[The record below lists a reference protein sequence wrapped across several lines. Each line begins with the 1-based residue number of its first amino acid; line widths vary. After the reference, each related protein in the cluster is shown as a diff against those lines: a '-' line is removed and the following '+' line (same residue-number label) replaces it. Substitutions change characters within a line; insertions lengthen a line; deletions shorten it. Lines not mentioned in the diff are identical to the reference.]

1 MTGPLRERDDAH
13 ALLSAEI
20 ERARAGSGRLVLLRG
35 ASGTGRT
42 AVLETAARHAEDRG
56 LRVLRVRC
64 SPEDTSVP
72 FAMVL
77 HLLGPVPE
85 FTDTA
90 PGGDDRGSAARLWR
104 LLRSYAAEGP
114 VLLAVDDVHL
124 ADDSSRRW
132 LTEAARHV
140 DRLPV
145 LLVATERSQYDVDP
159 RPAGLTQ
166 ALSPSLVRTHTLAPL
181 SDSAAAGLVREAF
194 PDASARWTE
203 ECVRAGAGSPL
214 LLHALLDDL
223 GGTPHPDGVPPVPD
237 SCAALYPGSYPAAVS
252 WWLNSA
258 GPATAD
264 VARCLAALEQAWP
277 TGPPDHR
284 AALRHALPRPRV
296 AAPGAAYR
304 QAPPSDGVYRE
315 ASPLAGGYGQASP
328 WDGADRPASS
338 DAAYPR
344 VAAPGAAYRQAPP
357 SDGAYGQAPPSDG
370 ADRPASSDAAYPRAA
385 APGAAYRQAPPSDGA
400 YGQAPLSDGGY
411 GQASL
416 SDGADRSV
424 SPFGTADRQ
433 ASAPG
438 AAYGQ
443 APLSDG
449 ADRQG
454 AVFGAVRRH
463 THETPTARTR
473 RPRDIAP
480 GCRDVWSADP
490 GGGADPRSPLPG
502 GPGHGAELPEH
513 GPYPHPDELAG
524 PADGAPYPVH
534 GPYDGPYDGRPESA
548 PRAAYGRTGP
558 PAHAPHRT
566 TLWRTPSPPPAQGSA
581 GDPVDVLAEAA
592 GADPARIEGWLAAMT
607 RLGLLRPDEGG
618 RPRYA
623 HPLLRDAVL
632 TGWPRP
638 RREAV
643 HRSAAEA
650 MLRRGDRVEAVAR
663 HLLRTPAVGLSWAL
677 RVLRDAVTVAVH
689 DARPADAVGYLRRA
703 LDEPVSDDLRQRLL
717 TELGSLEYASADTP
731 AAIARLAEAQHLP
744 AEPRNR
750 VRTAV
755 ALGTALAGRGEIRT
769 AMEVLRRTEGRLSG
783 HPGLA
788 RTVQTATAL
797 LSDEDLAT
805 RQEVYRW
812 LSETGRHSPEL
823 VGTAG
828 QALLVRYA
836 ATAALISAD
845 EAMVRVRD
853 LLAQP
858 TDPLA
863 EPFLLGTA
871 AAVAQWADELDE
883 AERLV
888 ERGLAGQHPAL
899 LHPMQHALLNT
910 RADIVASRGDHAR
923 LLALAADRGPG
934 PGSGPTNRD
943 AHALMALVH
952 TGRTDEALH
961 YADRF
966 DLREV
971 PENWELNRYLYARG
985 VLRAATGD
993 PAGALHDFLECGRR
1007 QAAREVISPVV
1018 TPWRTAVAE
1027 CRLALGGGP
1036 EALALA
1042 TEELRLA
1049 RVWGTP
1055 RTVGR
1060 ALRVLGTATGGRR
1073 GLELAEEAVRTLRDA
1088 PADTDMELIPALL
1101 AQGRQLLGA
1110 GERGRAR
1117 ARLREAA
1124 ELAERKGALRW
1135 LTLAGQAL
1143 REGGARGPVAS
1154 RTGADALTGSER
1166 RIAELAAD
1174 GRTNTEIA
1182 DLLHLARRTVE
1193 THLTSTYR
1201 KLRIRRRT
1209 ELPAA
1214 LERGGRR
1221 EREPRPDTRC

>member
-13 ALLSAEI
+13 ALLAAEI
-20 ERARAGSGRLVLLRG
+20 ERARAGTGRLVLLRG
-35 ASGTGRT
+35 ATGTGRT

-85 FTDTA
+85 FTDMA

-104 LLRSYAAEGP
+104 LLRAYAADGP
-114 VLLAVDDVHL
+114 VLVAVDDVHL
-124 ADDSSRRW
+124 ADESSRRW

-145 LLVATERSQYDVDP
+145 LLVATERSQYDVEP

-181 SDSAAAGLVREAF
+181 SDTAAAGLVRDAF
-194 PDASARWTE
+194 PDASPAWTRE
-203 ECVRAGAGSPL
+203 VVLAGAGSPL

-223 GGTPHPDGVPPVPD
+223 GGTPHPDGIPPVPD
-237 SCAALYPGSYPAAVS
+237 TCAALYPGSYPAAVS
-252 WWLNSA
+252 WWLKSA

-277 TGPPDHR
+277 ARPPDGGG
-284 AALRHALPRPRV
+284 ALRHAVPHPRTPTSD
-296 AAPGAAYR
+296 AAYR
-304 QAPPSDGVYRE
+304 QAPPSDGVYRL
-315 ASPLAGGYGQASP
+315 ASPLGGAYPQVS
-328 WDGADRPASS
+328 SS
-338 DAAYPR
+338 DAAHREAPPLNTAYPQ
-344 VAAPGAAYRQAPP
+344 ASWSDAAYRQAPP
-357 SDGAYGQAPPSDG
+357 SDGVY
-370 ADRPASSDAAYPRAA
+370 RLASPLGGAYP
-385 APGAAYRQAPPSDGA
+385 QASASDGA
-400 YGQAPLSDGGY
+400 YPHLSSFD
-411 GQASL
+411 
-416 SDGADRSV
+416 
-424 SPFGTADRQ
+424 TA
-433 ASAPG
+433 
-438 AAYGQ
+438 
-443 APLSDG
+443 L
-449 ADRQG
+449 
-454 AVFGAVRRH
+454 RH
-463 THETPTARTR
+463 PHETPTARSH

-480 GCRDVWSADP
+480 GCRDVWSAE
-490 GGGADPRSPLPG
+490 PRTPLPG
-502 GPGHGAELPEH
+502 RAGPGAEVPEH
-513 GPYPHPDELAG
+513 GPYPHPDEPAG
-524 PADGAPYPVH
+524 PADGSPYRAYPVH
-534 GPYDGPYDGRPESA
+534 DPYDGRSSA
-548 PRAAYGRTGP
+548 APGAAYGRTDP
-558 PAHAPHRT
+558 PAYVPHRT
-566 TLWRTPSPPPAQGSA
+566 TPWRTQSPSPSPPQGSA

-607 RLGLLRPDEGG
+607 RLGLLRPDAGG

-643 HRSAAEA
+643 HRAAAEA

-663 HLLRTPAVGLSWAL
+663 HLLRTPAVGRSWAL

-689 DARPADAVGYLRRA
+689 DARPADAVRYLRRA
-703 LDEPVSDDLRQRLL
+703 LDEPLTDDLRQRLL

-744 AEPRNR
+744 ADPRNR

-812 LSETGRHSPEL
+812 LSETGRVSPEL

-845 EAMVRVRD
+845 EAMTRVRD

-910 RADIVASRGDHAR
+910 RADIVASRGDHSR
-923 LLALAADRGPG
+923 LLALAADTGPG
-934 PGSGPTNRD
+934 TGPTNRD

-952 TGRTDEALH
+952 TGRTDEALRH
-961 YADRF
+961 ADRF
-966 DLREV
+966 DLREA

-1088 PADTDMELIPALL
+1088 AADTDMELIPALL
-1101 AQGRQLLGA
+1101 AQGRQLLDA

-1124 ELAERKGALRW
+1124 DLAERKGALRW

-1209 ELPAA
+1209 ELPGA

-1221 EREPRPDTRC
+1221 ERAPHPDSRG

>member
-13 ALLSAEI
+13 ALLAAEV

-42 AVLETAARHAEDRG
+42 AVLETAVRHAAGRG

-64 SPEDTSVP
+64 SPEDTEVP
-72 FAMVL
+72 FSTVL

-85 FTDTA
+85 FTDVA
-90 PGGDDRGSAARLWR
+90 PGDDDRGSAARLWR

-114 VLLAVDDVHL
+114 LLMAVDDVHL
-124 ADDSSRRW
+124 ADEPSRRW
-132 LTEAARHV
+132 LTEAARRV
-140 DRLPV
+140 DRLPL
-145 LLVATERSQYDVDP
+145 LLVATERSQYDVEP
-159 RPAGLTQ
+159 SPAGLTQ

-181 SDSAAAGLVREAF
+181 SDAAAAGLVRAAF
-194 PDASARWTE
+194 PGASPRWTADA
-203 ECVRAGAGSPL
+203 VRAGAGSPL

-223 GGTPHPDGVPPVPD
+223 GGTRHPDGLPRVPET
-237 SCAALYPGSYPAAVS
+237 SAELYPGSYPAAVS
-252 WWLNSA
+252 WWLNNA

-264 VARCLAALEQAWP
+264 VARSLAALEEAWP
-277 TGPPDHR
+277 SGGTPHR
-284 AALRHALPRPRV
+284 AGPRHALDHPPAGHVEPEHARPAEDTDAARHLRPVRPEPRRAACADPGPSLTARDWQGTDTDASGGPGEWAWGPYAGRSTDADSLGV
-296 AAPGAAYR
+296 EADARGAGGDRHESGAPGAGPGAL
-304 QAPPSDGVYRE
+304 G
-315 ASPLAGGYGQASP
+315 AGGAWS
-328 WDGADRPASS
+328 GAGG
-338 DAAYPR
+338 
-344 VAAPGAAYRQAPP
+344 PGA
-357 SDGAYGQAPPSDG
+357 G
-370 ADRPASSDAAYPRAA
+370 
-385 APGAAYRQAPPSDGA
+385 
-400 YGQAPLSDGGY
+400 
-411 GQASL
+411 
-416 SDGADRSV
+416 
-424 SPFGTADRQ
+424 
-433 ASAPG
+433 
-438 AAYGQ
+438 
-443 APLSDG
+443 
-449 ADRQG
+449 
-454 AVFGAVRRH
+454 
-463 THETPTARTR
+463 
-473 RPRDIAP
+473 
-480 GCRDVWSADP
+480 
-490 GGGADPRSPLPG
+490 PRSPGADGGVRSHGVGGAWPEAG
-502 GPGHGAELPEH
+502 GPGAGTGTPGTNSRAAGGLRVPGAGDGGPVRDGFRGPGGAVVARPAPGPYVRLGHGAAVEPPYALH
-513 GPYPHPDELAG
+513 DGDDPYPEAPHTVGD
-524 PADGAPYPVH
+524 DPYPGHPHAARH
-534 GPYDGPYDGRPESA
+534 GRTEPR
-548 PRAAYGRTGP
+548 RAAGRWRAPSSPEGP
-558 PAHAPHRT
+558 VGAA
-566 TLWRTPSPPPAQGSA
+566 GA

-592 GADPARIEGWLAAMT
+592 GADPARVAGWLAAMT
-607 RLGLLRPDEGG
+607 RLGLLRPDAGG

-643 HRSAAEA
+643 HRAAAEA

-663 HLLRTPAVGLSWAL
+663 HLLRTPAVGEPWAL

-689 DARPADAVGYLRRA
+689 DGRPDDAVSYLRRA
-703 LDEPVSDDLRQRLL
+703 LDERLTDDLRQRLL
-717 TELGSLEYASADTP
+717 TELGSLEYASADAP

-788 RTVQTATAL
+788 RTVQTATAM

-836 ATAALISAD
+836 ATAALISAE
-845 EAMVRVRD
+845 EAMTRVRD

-883 AERLV
+883 ADRLV

-899 LHPMQHALLNT
+899 LHPMQHAMLNT
-910 RADIVASRGDHAR
+910 RADIAAARGDLTG
-923 LLALAADRGPG
+923 LLATDPG
-934 PGSGPTNRD
+934 RATGPTNRD
-943 AHALMALVH
+943 ALALTALVH
-952 TGRTDEALH
+952 TGRVDEALR

-1007 QAAREVISPVV
+1007 QSAREVISPVV

-1027 CRLALGGGP
+1027 CRLALGGGR

-1049 RVWGTP
+1049 RVWNTP

-1060 ALRVLGTATGGRR
+1060 ALSVLGTATGGRR

-1101 AQGRQLLGA
+1101 AQGRQLIAA

-1117 ARLREAA
+1117 TRLREAA

-1143 REGGARGPVAS
+1143 REGGARGSVAS
-1154 RTGADALTGSER
+1154 HTGAGSLTGSER

-1214 LERGGRR
+1214 LDRERGR
-1221 EREPRPDTRC
+1221 ELPRAQG

>member
-13 ALLSAEI
+13 ALLAAEI
-20 ERARAGSGRLVLLRG
+20 ERARAGTGRLVLLRG
-35 ASGTGRT
+35 AGGTGRT
-42 AVLETAARHAEDRG
+42 SALETAARHAEDRG

-72 FAMVL
+72 FSMVL

-85 FTDTA
+85 FADMT

-104 LLRSYAAEGP
+104 LLRSYADQGP
-114 VLLAVDDVHL
+114 VVVAVDDVHL

-132 LTEAARHV
+132 LAEAARHA
-140 DRLPV
+140 DRLPL
-145 LLVATERSQYDVDP
+145 LLVATERSQYDIDP
-159 RPAGLTQ
+159 RPPGLTQ
-166 ALSPSLVRTHTLAPL
+166 ALPPSLVRTHTLAPL
-181 SDSAAAGLVREAF
+181 SDAAAAELVRDAF
-194 PDASARWTE
+194 PDAPAPWTRE
-203 ECVRAGAGSPL
+203 VVLAGAGSPL

-223 GGTPHPDGVPPVPD
+223 GGTPHPDGLAPVPVT
-237 SCAALYPGSYPAAVS
+237 CAALYPGSYPAAVS
-252 WWLNSA
+252 WWLNGA

-264 VARCLAALEQAWP
+264 VARSLAALEQAGP
-277 TGPPDHR
+277 AGPEPAQDRPAGPPPPPG
-284 AALRHALPRPRV
+284 ALRHALAHPWT
-296 AAPGAAYR
+296 
-304 QAPPSDGVYRE
+304 PPSEPVHRHPHDT
-315 ASPLAGGYGQASP
+315 
-328 WDGADRPASS
+328 PA
-338 DAAYPR
+338 
-344 VAAPGAAYRQAPP
+344 V
-357 SDGAYGQAPPSDG
+357 
-370 ADRPASSDAAYPRAA
+370 
-385 APGAAYRQAPPSDGA
+385 
-400 YGQAPLSDGGY
+400 
-411 GQASL
+411 
-416 SDGADRSV
+416 
-424 SPFGTADRQ
+424 
-433 ASAPG
+433 
-438 AAYGQ
+438 
-443 APLSDG
+443 
-449 ADRQG
+449 
-454 AVFGAVRRH
+454 
-463 THETPTARTR
+463 RTR
-473 RPRDIAP
+473 RPGDIAP
-480 GCRDVWSADP
+480 GCRDVWGPDP
-490 GGGADPRSPLPG
+490 AEGRPDGWGADPDDGR
-502 GPGHGAELPEH
+502 
-513 GPYPHPDELAG
+513 PDAWGAG
-524 PADGAPYPVH
+524 PADGAGDPRTSPSWAYGAAFPAAAGVGSGPEHAEQGPYPH
-534 GPYDGPYDGRPESA
+534 PTEPGDGAGAPHAWSPTPAAHARYGDRPRSA
-548 PRAAYGRTGP
+548 PGAAAYGRTDP

-566 TLWRTPSPPPAQGSA
+566 TLWRTPSPPRAPGPA

-592 GADPARIEGWLAAMT
+592 GADPVRVEGWLAAMT
-607 RLGLLRPDEGG
+607 RLGLLRPDAGG

-643 HRSAAEA
+643 HRAAAEA

-703 LDEPVSDDLRQRLL
+703 LDEPLPDGLRQRLL

-744 AEPRNR
+744 AEPRNQ

-812 LSETGRHSPEL
+812 LCETGRHSPEL

-836 ATAALISAD
+836 ATAALISAE
-845 EAMVRVRD
+845 EAMARVRG

-910 RADIVASRGDHAR
+910 RADIAAARGRHTR
-923 LLALAADRGPG
+923 LLALAADPGPG
-934 PGSGPTNRD
+934 PHPTNRD
-943 AHALMALVH
+943 AHALTALVH
-952 TGRTDEALH
+952 TGRTDEALR

-966 DLREV
+966 DLREA

-1049 RVWGTP
+1049 RVWNTP

-1088 PADTDMELIPALL
+1088 PADTDTELIPALL
-1101 AQGRQLLGA
+1101 AQGRQLLDA

-1124 ELAERKGALRW
+1124 ELAERQGALRW
-1135 LTLAGQAL
+1135 FTLADQAL
-1143 REGGARGPVAS
+1143 REGGARSPVAS
-1154 RTGADALTGSER
+1154 RTGAGALTGSER

-1182 DLLHLARRTVE
+1182 ELLHLARRTVE

-1209 ELPAA
+1209 ELPGA

-1221 EREPRPDTRC
+1221 ERAREPDPDSRC

>member
-13 ALLSAEI
+13 ALLAAEI
-20 ERARAGSGRLVLLRG
+20 ERARAGTGRLVLLRG

-42 AVLETAARHAEDRG
+42 AVLDTAARHAEDLG

-85 FTDTA
+85 FTDMA

-114 VLLAVDDVHL
+114 VLVAVDDVHL

-145 LLVATERSQYDVDP
+145 LLVATERSQYDIDP

-181 SDSAAAGLVREAF
+181 SDSAAAGLVRDAF

-264 VARCLAALEQAWP
+264 VARSLAALEQAWP

-284 AALRHALPRPRV
+284 AALRHALPHPQ
-296 AAPGAAYR
+296 ASPPDAAYR
-304 QAPPSDGVYRE
+304 QTPPSDGVYREAWPLTGAYGQASPPDGTDRQASLSGAVYRQAPPLAGAYGQTPPSDGVYRE
-315 ASPLAGGYGQASP
+315 ASSFGTAERQASP
-328 WDGADRPASS
+328 S
-338 DAAYPR
+338 DAAYPQTPPLDGVYR
-344 VAAPGAAYRQAPP
+344 QEPSFGAAYPQALPL
-357 SDGAYGQAPPSDG
+357 DGAY
-370 ADRPASSDAAYPRAA
+370 
-385 APGAAYRQAPPSDGA
+385 
-400 YGQAPLSDGGY
+400 
-411 GQASL
+411 
-416 SDGADRSV
+416 
-424 SPFGTADRQ
+424 
-433 ASAPG
+433 
-438 AAYGQ
+438 
-443 APLSDG
+443 
-449 ADRQG
+449 RQG
-454 AVFGAVRRH
+454 SVFGAVRRH

-473 RPRDIAP
+473 RPRDVAP
-480 GCRDVWSADP
+480 GCRDVWSAGP
-490 GGGADPRSPLPG
+490 GGG
-502 GPGHGAELPEH
+502 GAELPEH
-513 GPYPHPDELAG
+513 GPYPHPDEPAG
-524 PADGAPYPVH
+524 PADGSPYPAYPVH
-534 GPYDGPYDGRPESA
+534 GPYDGRPESA
-548 PRAAYGRTGP
+548 PGAAYGRTGP

-566 TLWRTPSPPPAQGSA
+566 TLWRTPSPPPVRGSA

-592 GADPARIEGWLAAMT
+592 GADPVRIEGWLAAMT
-607 RLGLLRPDEGG
+607 RLGLLRPDAGD

-812 LSETGRHSPEL
+812 LSETGRHTPEL

-845 EAMVRVRD
+845 EAMVRVRN

-961 YADRF
+961 HADRF

-1027 CRLALGGGP
+1027 CRLALCGGP

-1049 RVWGTP
+1049 RVWNTP

-1101 AQGRQLLGA
+1101 AQGRQLLDA

-1154 RTGADALTGSER
+1154 RTGAGALTGSER

-1182 DLLHLARRTVE
+1182 ELLHLARRTVE

-1214 LERGGRR
+1214 LERGVRR
-1221 EREPRPDTRC
+1221 EREPHPDTRG

>member
-1 MTGPLRERDDAH
+1 MCVHRAHQVNRRPASWRCALPPLLRYPTVDE
-13 ALLSAEI
+13 LE
-20 ERARAGSGRLVLLRG
+20 ARAAALV
-35 ASGTGRT
+35 
-42 AVLETAARHAEDRG
+42 ARHPR
-56 LRVLRVRC
+56 
-64 SPEDTSVP
+64 
-72 FAMVL
+72 
-77 HLLGPVPE
+77 H
-85 FTDTA
+85 
-90 PGGDDRGSAARLWR
+90 ARLR
-104 LLRSYAAEGP
+104 RVGT
-114 VLLAVDDVHL
+114 
-124 ADDSSRRW
+124 SR
-132 LTEAARHV
+132 
-140 DRLPV
+140 
-145 LLVATERSQYDVDP
+145 
-159 RPAGLTQ
+159 
-166 ALSPSLVRTHTLAPL
+166 
-181 SDSAAAGLVREAF
+181 
-194 PDASARWTE
+194 
-203 ECVRAGAGSPL
+203 AGSPL

-237 SCAALYPGSYPAAVS
+237 SCAALYPGSYPAAVA
-252 WWLNSA
+252 WWLRSA
-258 GPATAD
+258 GPAPAD

-277 TGPPDHR
+277 AGPPDGR
-284 AALRHALPRPRV
+284 GALRHALPHPRTPLPDGV
-296 AAPGAAYR
+296 YRQAPAFGTGYPQASQSDAVFR
-304 QAPPSDGVYRE
+304 QAPPSDGVYQQ
-315 ASPLAGGYGQASP
+315 ASPLQS
-328 WDGADRPASS
+328 
-338 DAAYPR
+338 
-344 VAAPGAAYRQAPP
+344 AYRQAPA
-357 SDGAYGQAPPSDG
+357 SDGVYRPAPPFDT
-370 ADRPASSDAAYPRAA
+370 APRHPHDA
-385 APGAAYRQAPPSDGA
+385 
-400 YGQAPLSDGGY
+400 
-411 GQASL
+411 
-416 SDGADRSV
+416 
-424 SPFGTADRQ
+424 
-433 ASAPG
+433 
-438 AAYGQ
+438 
-443 APLSDG
+443 
-449 ADRQG
+449 
-454 AVFGAVRRH
+454 
-463 THETPTARTR
+463 PTARTR

-490 GGGADPRSPLPG
+490 GGGGADPRATRPG
-502 GPGHGAELPEH
+502 VGAELPEH
-513 GPYPHPDELAG
+513 GPYPHPDE
-524 PADGAPYPVH
+524 PADAAPYPAYPVH
-534 GPYDGPYDGRPESA
+534 DPCGPYDGRLPSA
-548 PRAAYGRTGP
+548 PGAAYGRTDP

-566 TLWRTPSPPPAQGSA
+566 TLWRTPSPPPARESA

-607 RLGLLRPDEGG
+607 RLGLLRPDAGG

-632 TGWPRP
+632 SGWPRP

-643 HRSAAEA
+643 HRAAAEA

-663 HLLRTPAVGLSWAL
+663 HLLRTPAVGRSWAL

-703 LDEPVSDDLRQRLL
+703 LDEPLTDDLRQRLL
-717 TELGSLEYASADTP
+717 TELGSLEYASADAP

-744 AEPRNR
+744 ADPRNR

-845 EAMVRVRD
+845 EAMARVRD

-871 AAVAQWADELDE
+871 AAVAQWADELEE

-923 LLALAADRGPG
+923 LLALAADPGPG
-934 PGSGPTNRD
+934 PGPTNRD

-952 TGRTDEALH
+952 TGRTDEALRH
-961 YADRF
+961 ADRF
-966 DLREV
+966 DLREA

-1049 RVWGTP
+1049 RVWNTP

-1088 PADTDMELIPALL
+1088 PADTDMELI
-1101 AQGRQLLGA
+1101 
-1110 GERGRAR
+1110 
-1117 ARLREAA
+1117 
-1124 ELAERKGALRW
+1124 
-1135 LTLAGQAL
+1135 
-1143 REGGARGPVAS
+1143 
-1154 RTGADALTGSER
+1154 
-1166 RIAELAAD
+1166 
-1174 GRTNTEIA
+1174 
-1182 DLLHLARRTVE
+1182 
-1193 THLTSTYR
+1193 
-1201 KLRIRRRT
+1201 
-1209 ELPAA
+1209 
-1214 LERGGRR
+1214 
-1221 EREPRPDTRC
+1221 

>member
-13 ALLSAEI
+13 ALLAAEI
-20 ERARAGSGRLVLLRG
+20 ERARAGTGRLVLLRG
-35 ASGTGRT
+35 ATGTGRT

-85 FTDTA
+85 FTDMA

-104 LLRSYAAEGP
+104 LLRAYAADGP
-114 VLLAVDDVHL
+114 VLVAVDDVHL
-124 ADDSSRRW
+124 ADESSRRW

-145 LLVATERSQYDVDP
+145 LLVATERSQYDVEP

-181 SDSAAAGLVREAF
+181 SDTAAAGLVRDAF
-194 PDASARWTE
+194 PDASPAWTRE
-203 ECVRAGAGSPL
+203 VVLAGAGSPL

-223 GGTPHPDGVPPVPD
+223 GGTPHPDGIPPVPD
-237 SCAALYPGSYPAAVS
+237 TCAALYPGSYPAAVS
-252 WWLNSA
+252 WWLKSA

-277 TGPPDHR
+277 ARPPDGPG
-284 AALRHALPRPRV
+284 AIRHAVPHPRTP
-296 AAPGAAYR
+296 PPDAAYW
-304 QAPPSDGVYRE
+304 QAPPSDGVYRL
-315 ASPLAGGYGQASP
+315 ASPLGG
-328 WDGADRPASS
+328 
-338 DAAYPR
+338 AYPQGS
-344 VAAPGAAYRQAPP
+344 AADAAYRQALP
-357 SDGAYGQAPPSDG
+357 SDGVYRQAAPLSGTHPQASAADASYPQVPSSD
-370 ADRPASSDAAYPRAA
+370 ATYRQALPSDAAYRQTAWSD
-385 APGAAYRQAPPSDGA
+385 AAYRQASASGGA
-400 YGQAPLSDGGY
+400 YP
-411 GQASL
+411 QAS
-416 SDGADRSV
+416 SFD
-424 SPFGTADRQ
+424 TA
-433 ASAPG
+433 
-438 AAYGQ
+438 
-443 APLSDG
+443 
-449 ADRQG
+449 
-454 AVFGAVRRH
+454 RRH
-463 THETPTARTR
+463 PDESPTARSH

-480 GCRDVWSADP
+480 GCRDVWSAE
-490 GGGADPRSPLPG
+490 PRTPL
-502 GPGHGAELPEH
+502 PGHGAEVPEH
-513 GPYPHPDELAG
+513 GPYPHPDEPAG
-524 PADGAPYPVH
+524 PADGSPYRAYPVH
-534 GPYDGPYDGRPESA
+534 DPYDGRPPAA
-548 PRAAYGRTGP
+548 PGAAYGRTDP
-558 PAHAPHRT
+558 PAHVPHRT
-566 TLWRTPSPPPAQGSA
+566 TSWRTPYPSPSPSSPQGSA

-607 RLGLLRPDEGG
+607 RLGLLRPDAGG
-618 RPRYA
+618 RPRFA

-632 TGWPRP
+632 SGWPRP

-643 HRSAAEA
+643 HRAAAEA

-663 HLLRTPAVGLSWAL
+663 HLLRTPAVGRSWAL

-689 DARPADAVGYLRRA
+689 DARPADAVRYLRRA
-703 LDEPVSDDLRQRLL
+703 LDEPLTDDLRQRLL

-744 AEPRNR
+744 ADPRNR

-797 LSDEDLAT
+797 LSDADLAT

-812 LSETGRHSPEL
+812 LSETGRVSPEL

-845 EAMVRVRD
+845 EAMTRVRD

-923 LLALAADRGPG
+923 LLALAADTGPG
-934 PGSGPTNRD
+934 TGPTNRD

-952 TGRTDEALH
+952 TGRTDEALRH
-961 YADRF
+961 ADRF
-966 DLREV
+966 DLREA

-1088 PADTDMELIPALL
+1088 SADTDMELIPALL
-1101 AQGRQLLGA
+1101 AQGRQLLDA

-1124 ELAERKGALRW
+1124 DLAERKGALRW

-1209 ELPAA
+1209 ELPGA

-1221 EREPRPDTRC
+1221 ERERHPDTRG

>member
-1 MTGPLRERDDAH
+1 MTGPLRERDDAQ
-13 ALLSAEI
+13 ALLAAEI
-20 ERARAGSGRLVLLRG
+20 ERARAGSGRLVLVRG

-42 AVLETAARHAEDRG
+42 AVLETAARHAADRG

-64 SPEDTSVP
+64 SPEDTGVP
-72 FAMVL
+72 FATVL

-85 FTDTA
+85 FTDPV

-104 LLRSYAAEGP
+104 LLRSQADEGP
-114 VLLAVDDVHL
+114 LLVAVDDVHL

-132 LTEAARHV
+132 LAEAARRV
-140 DRLPV
+140 DRLPL
-145 LLVATERSQYDVDP
+145 LLVATERSQYDIDP

-181 SDSAAAGLVREAF
+181 SDPAAAGLVRAAF
-194 PDASARWTE
+194 PDASARWTAQ
-203 ECVRAGAGSPL
+203 CVRAGAGSPL

-223 GGTPHPDGVPPVPD
+223 GGTPHPDGLPPVPD

-277 TGPPDHR
+277 AAAPPSR
-284 AALRHALPRPRV
+284 RGEPRHALPHPQTPPFAIPR
-296 AAPGAAYR
+296 R
-304 QAPPSDGVYRE
+304 QTHE
-315 ASPLAGGYGQASP
+315 ASA
-328 WDGADRPASS
+328 
-338 DAAYPR
+338 
-344 VAAPGAAYRQAPP
+344 
-357 SDGAYGQAPPSDG
+357 
-370 ADRPASSDAAYPRAA
+370 
-385 APGAAYRQAPPSDGA
+385 
-400 YGQAPLSDGGY
+400 
-411 GQASL
+411 
-416 SDGADRSV
+416 
-424 SPFGTADRQ
+424 
-433 ASAPG
+433 
-438 AAYGQ
+438 
-443 APLSDG
+443 
-449 ADRQG
+449 
-454 AVFGAVRRH
+454 
-463 THETPTARTR
+463 ARTR
-473 RPRDIAP
+473 RPVNIAP
-480 GCRDVWSADP
+480 GCRDVWSADAGRAEPDP
-490 GGGADPRSPLPG
+490 GYG
-502 GPGHGAELPEH
+502 GPDLRAQPPGPPEFGEFWEY
-513 GPYPHPDELAG
+513 GPYPHPAELADEGRYPSYPG
-524 PADGAPYPVH
+524 PGPVP
-534 GPYDGPYDGRPESA
+534 GPGPGPYDGRQEPVHG
-548 PRAAYGRTGP
+548 AAHGRTDP
-558 PAHAPHRT
+558 PAHAPDRT
-566 TLWRTPSPPPAQGSA
+566 TQWRTPSPPSGAT
-581 GDPVDVLAEAA
+581 DPVDVLAEAA
-592 GADPARIEGWLAAMT
+592 GADPARIAGWLAAMT
-607 RLGLLRPDEGG
+607 RLGLLRPDAGG

-632 TGWPRP
+632 SGWPRP

-643 HRSAAEA
+643 HRVAAEA
-650 MLRRGDRVEAVAR
+650 MLRRGDRVEVVAR
-663 HLLRTPAVGLSWAL
+663 HLLRTPAVGLTWAL

-703 LDEPVSDDLRQRLL
+703 LDEPLSDDLRQRLL

-797 LSDEDLAT
+797 LSDQDLAT

-812 LSETGRHSPEL
+812 LAETGEKSPEL

-836 ATAALISAD
+836 ATAALVSAE
-845 EAMVRVRD
+845 EAMTRVRK

-883 AERLV
+883 ADRLV
-888 ERGLAGQHPAL
+888 ERGLAGQHPSL

-910 RADIVASRGDHAR
+910 RADIAAARGDHAR
-923 LLALAADRGPG
+923 LLSPVPG
-934 PGSGPTNRD
+934 PGTGPSNRD

-952 TGRTDEALH
+952 TGRTDEAQR

-993 PAGALHDFLECGRR
+993 LAGALHDFLECGRR
-1007 QAAREVISPVV
+1007 QAAREVVSPVV

-1049 RVWGTP
+1049 RVWNTP

-1101 AQGRQLLGA
+1101 AQGRQLLAA

-1117 ARLREAA
+1117 GRLREAA

-1135 LTLAGQAL
+1135 LALAGQAL

-1154 RTGADALTGSER
+1154 RTGAGALTGSER

-1209 ELPAA
+1209 ELPGA
-1214 LERGGRR
+1214 LEGGGRR
-1221 EREPRPDTRC
+1221 ERERERDRPRDAHPQS

>member
-13 ALLSAEI
+13 ALLAAEI
-20 ERARAGSGRLVLLRG
+20 ERARAGTGRLVLLRG
-35 ASGTGRT
+35 ATGTGRT

-85 FTDTA
+85 FTDMA

-104 LLRSYAAEGP
+104 LLRAYAADGP
-114 VLLAVDDVHL
+114 VLVAVDDVHL
-124 ADDSSRRW
+124 ADESSRRW

-145 LLVATERSQYDVDP
+145 LLVATERSQYDVEP

-181 SDSAAAGLVREAF
+181 SDTAAAGLVRDAF
-194 PDASARWTE
+194 PDASPAWTRE
-203 ECVRAGAGSPL
+203 VVLAGAGSPL

-223 GGTPHPDGVPPVPD
+223 GGTPHPDGIPPVPD
-237 SCAALYPGSYPAAVS
+237 TCAALYPGSYPAAVS
-252 WWLNSA
+252 WWLKSA

-277 TGPPDHR
+277 ARPPDGR
-284 AALRHALPRPRV
+284 GALRHAVPHPRTPSSDTAFRQALPSDGVYRLASPLGGAYSQGS
-296 AAPGAAYR
+296 AADAVYPQRSSSDAAYR
-304 QAPPSDGVYRE
+304 QAPPLSTAHPQGSSSDAVYRQALPSDGVYRL
-315 ASPLAGGYGQASP
+315 ASPLGGAHPQGSA
-328 WDGADRPASS
+328 A
-338 DAAYPR
+338 DAAYPQVPYR
-344 VAAPGAAYRQAPP
+344 PTPPSDAVYRQASW
-357 SDGAYGQAPPSDG
+357 SDGAYPQASW
-370 ADRPASSDAAYPRAA
+370 
-385 APGAAYRQAPPSDGA
+385 SDGA
-400 YGQAPLSDGGY
+400 YP
-411 GQASL
+411 QASS
-416 SDGADRSV
+416 SDGAYPHASSFD
-424 SPFGTADRQ
+424 TA
-433 ASAPG
+433 
-438 AAYGQ
+438 
-443 APLSDG
+443 
-449 ADRQG
+449 
-454 AVFGAVRRH
+454 RRH
-463 THETPTARTR
+463 PHESPTAPSH

-480 GCRDVWSADP
+480 GCRDVWSAE
-490 GGGADPRSPLPG
+490 PRTPLPG
-502 GPGHGAELPEH
+502 LPDPGAEVPEH
-513 GPYPHPDELAG
+513 GPYPHPDE
-524 PADGAPYPVH
+524 PADGSPYRAYPVH
-534 GPYDGPYDGRPESA
+534 DPYDGRPPAA
-548 PRAAYGRTGP
+548 PGAAYGRTDP
-558 PAHAPHRT
+558 PAHVPHPTRP
-566 TLWRTPSPPPAQGSA
+566 WRTPSPSPSQSPPQGSA

-592 GADPARIEGWLAAMT
+592 GADPARIEGWLAAMS
-607 RLGLLRPDEGG
+607 RLGLLRPDAGG

-643 HRSAAEA
+643 HRAAAEA

-663 HLLRTPAVGLSWAL
+663 HLLRTPAVGRSWAL

-689 DARPADAVGYLRRA
+689 DSRPADAVRYLRRA
-703 LDEPVSDDLRQRLL
+703 LDEPLTDDLRQRLL

-744 AEPRNR
+744 ADPRNR

-812 LSETGRHSPEL
+812 LSETGRVSPEL

-845 EAMVRVRD
+845 EAMTRVRD

-923 LLALAADRGPG
+923 LLALAADTGPG
-934 PGSGPTNRD
+934 TGPTNRD

-952 TGRTDEALH
+952 TGRTDEALRH
-961 YADRF
+961 ADRF
-966 DLREV
+966 DLRET

-1088 PADTDMELIPALL
+1088 SADTDMELIPALL
-1101 AQGRQLLGA
+1101 AQGRQLLDA

-1117 ARLREAA
+1117 TRLREAA
-1124 ELAERKGALRW
+1124 DLAERKGALRW

-1209 ELPAA
+1209 ELPGA

-1221 EREPRPDTRC
+1221 ERERHPDTRG